1 MTITKHLATV
11 AEKYRETAQQLHA
24 FITKR
29 SGKHA
34 VELRSGGVIAYGIG
48 SDDFML
54 LGFAVRSAGVTLYA
68 SADVLMDHAGE
79 LGKKKTGVTCLRLRK
94 MADVDTKVLNDI
106 VRRSLKKKQMN
117 YGTCGS

>member
-1 MTITKHLATV
+1 
-11 AEKYRETAQQLHA
+11 
-24 FITKR
+24 
-29 SGKHA
+29 
-34 VELRSGGVIAYGIG
+34 
-48 SDDFML
+48 ML

-68 SADVLMDHAGE
+68 SADVLMDHVDE

-117 YGTCGS
+117 YGTCAN